1 MQCPVYGSMSRITLI
16 GQQEADTA
24 NGGLTYLKAVL
35 DERCASDSRTTIINF
50 DFRLTGTASPQKAA
64 IKNLGFPV
72 PVAGAGLPHACAN
85 VAAKASSR
93 WRLERCADSCL
104 LRSSDLASA
113 VEAIDAEN
121 R

>member
-1 MQCPVYGSMSRITLI
+1 MRKQLWMRGAHQTA
-16 GQQEADTA
+16 GQQSSTS
-24 NGGLTYLKAVL
+24 TSAV
-35 DERCASDSRTTIINF
+35 
-50 DFRLTGTASPQKAA
+50 TGTASPQKAA

-72 PVAGAGLPHACAN
+72 PVAGAGLPRAFAN

-113 VEAIDAEN
+113 VEAIDADT

>member
-1 MQCPVYGSMSRITLI
+1 M
-16 GQQEADTA
+16 
-24 NGGLTYLKAVL
+24 KAAL

-72 PVAGAGLPHACAN
+72 PVAGAGLPRAFAN
-85 VAAKASSR
+85 EAAKASSR
-93 WRLERCADSCL
+93 WRVERCADTCL

-113 VEAIDAEN
+113 IEAIDADT